1 MSLFLRA
8 LRPFPLLFCAGLLL
22 GAAFLL
28 DVGAARAQPVEI
40 PVPRPAPGETLEIDV
55 PAEARLIFAF
65 LPVEPPPEEA
75 YPDLVWHFPDGA
87 TLVLHNLLAE
97 DRFDSV
103 EIVFEDVAAPVDA
116 LLAREAARDGEP
128 EPAAGNGGTES
139 EPGQPDLAGLRY
151 TGRSLLFPGEEER
164 PGHPLYSYLLYTGA
178 GEGDREERQRF
189 RAAIEAFVGQVRSA
203 EELEE
208 AGAARKEINIF
219 YAPMRAY
226 FAETTP
232 DNLRLHFAQ
241 RSPEEQVTLLLEHY
255 DQARADVLKGR
266 LQLSGNG
273 PYIVSV
279 LRPLTRE
286 AVRHDE
292 AFLVQDLS
300 SVPPDLVALWVDE
313 FKRQVVQE
321 ATETPEHL
329 RRLALNLRTRIA
341 VLAEA
346 FAITKSAVAEMF
358 EEPKGPSDGGN

>member
-1 MSLFLRA
+1 MSAFPRSLGPFL
-8 LRPFPLLFCAGLLL
+8 LCAIFLL
-22 GAAFLL
+22 GG
-28 DVGAARAQPVEI
+28 VSHARGQPAEI
-40 PVPRPAPGETLEIDV
+40 PVPRPAPGETLEIEV

-65 LPVEPPPEEA
+65 LPLEPTPEES
-75 YPDLVWHFPDGA
+75 YPDLVLRFDDGA
-87 TLVLHNLLAE
+87 RVILRNLLLD
-97 DRFDSV
+97 DRPYVV
-103 EIVFEDVAAPVDA
+103 EVVFEGI
-116 LLAREAARDGEP
+116 ARPAIVLFANEATIGGD
-128 EPAAGNGGTES
+128 PAAGNGGHNGD
-139 EPGQPDLAGLRY
+139 PGPPELAGLRH

-164 PGHPLYSYLLYTGA
+164 PGHPLYSYLLYSGA
-178 GEGDREERQRF
+178 REGEREERLRF

-203 EELEE
+203 EDLEE
-208 AGAARKEINIF
+208 AGAAREEINIF

-226 FAETTP
+226 FTDTTP
-232 DNLRLHFAQ
+232 DNLRVDFAQ
-241 RSPEEQVTLLLEHY
+241 RSPEEQVDLLLQHY

-273 PYIVSV
+273 PFIVSV

-286 AVRHDE
+286 AVRQDE

-300 SVPPDLVALWVDE
+300 GVPPELVALWVDE

-358 EEPKGPSDGGN
+358 EEPQDASEDGN